1 MPMEVMAMLSSASIP
16 AAPFAIIGGS
26 STNSLRF
33 PEALNVPGL
42 TVLETYPGWETPF
55 GPSPAFVYFELKG
68 RRALTCVM
76 HGWRPGVKRADAS
89 RQIFWVFQQAGVK
102 QILSEGGVGA
112 INELLRPRD
121 LVIPHDYID
130 FSMRKDV
137 DLGTPTLCI
146 MRQPFCPLLRRA
158 FIDASEALPG
168 KGRVFDRSNYVVTD
182 GRHFESPAEVRF
194 FRMAGGD
201 VIGQS
206 VAPEVYLAREIG
218 ACYAR
223 LELVVNYA
231 EGVITDWSHQ
241 ELKDIFYEESEPAG
255 RRLLMA
261 LESLPE
267 KQGDG
272 HPGCECATLRKRT
285 LLRDRN
291 DG

>member
-1 MPMEVMAMLSSASIP
+1 MYAPNNIPSAD
-16 AAPFAIIGGS
+16 FAIIGGS

-33 PEALNVPGL
+33 PEAIDFPGV

-55 GPSPAFVYFELKG
+55 GPSPAFVLFDLNG
-68 RRALTCVM
+68 RRTLTCVM

-102 QILSEGGVGA
+102 KVLSEGGVGA

-121 LVIPHDYID
+121 LVIPHDYLD

-137 DLGTPTLCI
+137 DLGTGYLLI
-146 MRQPFCPLLRRA
+146 MRQPFCPELRRA
-158 FIDASEALPG
+158 FLKASEELPG
-168 KGRVFDRSNYVVTD
+168 QGRVFDRSKYVVTD
-182 GRHFESPAEVRF
+182 GRHFESPAEVQYY
-194 FRMAGGD
+194 RMAGGD

-231 EGVITDWSHQ
+231 EGIITDWSHQ
-241 ELKDIFYEESEPAG
+241 ELKDIFFEESALAG

-261 LESLPE
+261 LAALPE
-267 KQGDG
+267 KPPAVGEC
-272 HPGCECATLRKRT
+272 GCAELRKTT
-285 LLRDRN
+285 LLRERT
-291 DG
+291 GE

>member
-1 MPMEVMAMLSSASIP
+1 MYAPNNIPSAD
-16 AAPFAIIGGS
+16 FAIIGGS

-33 PEALNVPGL
+33 PEAIDFPGV

-55 GPSPAFVYFELKG
+55 GPSPAFVLFDLNG
-68 RRALTCVM
+68 RRTLTCVM

-102 QILSEGGVGA
+102 KVLSEGGVGA

-121 LVIPHDYID
+121 LVIPHDYLD

-137 DLGTPTLCI
+137 DLGTGYLLI
-146 MRQPFCPLLRRA
+146 MRQPFCPELRRA
-158 FIDASEALPG
+158 FLKVSEELPG
-168 KGRVFDRSNYVVTD
+168 QGRVFDRSKYVVTD
-182 GRHFESPAEVRF
+182 GRHFESPAEVQYY
-194 FRMAGGD
+194 RMAGGD

-231 EGVITDWSHQ
+231 EGIITDWSHQ
-241 ELKDIFYEESEPAG
+241 ELKDIFFEESALAG

-261 LESLPE
+261 LAALPE
-267 KQGDG
+267 KPPAVGEC
-272 HPGCECATLRKRT
+272 GCAELRKPT
-285 LLRDRN
+285 LLRERT
-291 DG
+291 GE